1 MTIVSAQDN
10 SLATP
15 YPGNQAKSERDYL
28 AVMEGVINTLAQ
40 RADKMKILRQL
51 LPYALS
57 IGEVEMGALLVVG
70 DQANHLTVVV
80 RQGLPD
86 EVLQQLTLGDLG
98 RDLLAGHLLHLTSG
112 SLQLNPRQA
121 LLGRHK
127 LKYLFALPLRFYKDV
142 LGAIVVATRHAP
154 GNVLSPEFQHRLTI
168 LAQLVALFLDDVRL
182 RTGRQRSQSK
192 PLPILPLEQE
202 ATRELEDLL
211 AAVMSAEE
219 EVVHQNKDLGLLN
232 TLSREVGSV
241 LQLNPL
247 LEAALK
253 QTKVALNVEAAWVYF
268 NENGLL
274 VLQAHNGLSETYVRQ
289 MQQLKPGDGAE
300 GMALS
305 RREPILRDALLF
317 HSGRARTVVE
327 AEKLRAIA
335 AVPLLSPN
343 GDHVLGVL
351 AIGQYT
357 SREWSGRDKH
367 MLVSIS
373 RQVAQALANSWMF
386 HEAQQKVETWEAKYS
401 AIEQSNAQLIARAN
415 ELEKQVQTLRQAEQQ
430 IWTAL
435 AASSQARH
443 RHGSAKSS
451 ELVDDQ
457 LVATLKKALDT
468 LVKPEE
474 VQLAGGKLDSVH

>member
-1 MTIVSAQDN
+1 MS
-10 SLATP
+10 TP
-15 YPGNQAKSERDYL
+15 GKSIEPGPISDRPLRSESDYL
-28 AVMEGVINTLAQ
+28 MVMEAVINTLAQ

-57 IGEVEMGALLVVG
+57 ISEVEMGALLVVG
-70 DQANHLTVVV
+70 DQGNQLTMVV

-86 EVLQQLTLGDLG
+86 EVLQQISLGDLG
-98 RDLLAGHLLHLTSG
+98 QDLLTGQLLHLTSG
-112 SLQLNPRQA
+112 GLQLNPRQA

-154 GNVLSPEFQHRLTI
+154 GNALPPEFQHRLVI

-182 RTGRQRSQSK
+182 RAHRQRNQGK
-192 PLPILPLEQE
+192 AQPILPLEQE
-202 ATRELEDLL
+202 AAKDLEELL

-232 TLSREVGSV
+232 TLSHEVGSV
-241 LQLNPL
+241 LQLTPL

-253 QTKVALNVEAAWVYF
+253 QTKVVLNVEAAWVYF

-274 VLQAHNGLSETYVRQ
+274 LLQAHDGLSENYVQQ

-300 GMALS
+300 GMVLS

-317 HSGRARTVVE
+317 HSGRSRAVVE

-343 GDHVLGVL
+343 SDHVFGVL
-351 AIGQYT
+351 AIGQHT
-357 SREWSGRDKH
+357 PREWSGRDKH

-373 RQVAQALANSWMF
+373 RQVAQAVTNSQMF
-386 HEAQQKVETWEAKYS
+386 HEAQQKVESWEVKYS

-415 ELEKQVQTLRQAEQQ
+415 ELEKQVQALRLAEQQ

-443 RHGSAKSS
+443 RGHNRASDS
-451 ELVDDQ
+451 LVDDH
-457 LVATLKKALDT
+457 LVATLKRALDN
-468 LVKPEE
+468 LVKADE
-474 VQLAGGKLDSVH
+474 VQSAGAKI